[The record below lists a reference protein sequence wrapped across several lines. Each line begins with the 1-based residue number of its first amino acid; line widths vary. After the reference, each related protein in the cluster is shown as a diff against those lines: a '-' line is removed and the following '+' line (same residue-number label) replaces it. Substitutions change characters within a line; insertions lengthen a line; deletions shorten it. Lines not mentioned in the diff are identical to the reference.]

1 MTPVDAGTCTDWVA
15 GNRVKVR
22 QVGDGPPLLLI
33 MGIGGSVD
41 MWEPLEKAFPDRRL
55 VMFDF
60 PGTGSS
66 GPALFP
72 ATIPHAAL
80 FTRLLLS
87 RLGLRQVDVLG
98 YSWGG
103 LVAQQLAIQHRRVV
117 RKLVLAC
124 TSYGLGSVPPR
135 PHVALTMA
143 TPRRYYSAQH
153 FTKIAAK
160 TFGGSFRTDAAL
172 VQAEARRRLGRPPT
186 VGGYL
191 WQVLASA
198 SYSSLLLLPTVR
210 AETLVIGGDDDPI
223 IPTANQHILGRA
235 IPRADVKI
243 VDRAG
248 HLLLLERPE
257 VAAGIIEPFLGGTH
271 A

>member
-1 MTPVDAGTCTDWVA
+1 MTSDETTTCTHWAA

-22 QVGDGPPLLLI
+22 QVGEGPPLLLI
-33 MGIGGSVD
+33 MGIGGSLD
-41 MWEPLEKAFPDRRL
+41 MWKPLEKAFPDRRL

-72 ATIPHAAL
+72 PTIPHAAL
-80 FTRLLLS
+80 FTRLLLC
-87 RLGLRQVDVLG
+87 RLRLHQVDVLG

-143 TPRRYYSAQH
+143 TPRRYYSAKH

-160 TFGGSFRTDAAL
+160 TFGGSFRHDPAL
-172 VQAEARRRLGRPPT
+172 VEAEAGRRLGRPPSI
-186 VGGYL
+186 GGYL

-198 SYSSLLLLPTVR
+198 SYSSLPLLPTLR
-210 AETLVIGGDDDPI
+210 AETLVLGGNDDPI
-223 IPTANQHILGRA
+223 IRTSNQRILGRA
-235 IPRADVKI
+235 IPHARVEI
-243 VDRAG
+243 VDKAG
-248 HLLLLERPE
+248 HLLLFERPE
-257 VAAGIIEPFLGGTH
+257 IAAGIIEPFLRDQH